1 MHPCNCAGERPLHPL
16 IVEARRDWEA
26 GATEADVSKAG
37 RLAGIFRDSGWS
49 KNGVDVSAKT
59 GKPKDWCGMS
69 IAAWGFR
76 AGLLPVH
83 RRSFWATDNV
93 RSFFSYG
100 KAGRVHHRTA
110 REVTLVD
117 GTVVVVVDWHSER
130 GQRRTWRETAALQR
144 LPLAKW
150 DLQPGD
156 VGLINHNG
164 KTDRAHH
171 IVLVESFDG
180 VTLTTLE
187 GNATGLAPD
196 GSRRRQGVVRVVRDL
211 RNETVRATIFGV
223 GRFSPLDF
231 AASGP
236 G

>member
-1 MHPCNCAGERPLHPL
+1 
-16 IVEARRDWEA
+16 
-26 GATEADVSKAG
+26 
-37 RLAGIFRDSGWS
+37 
-49 KNGVDVSAKT
+49 
-59 GKPKDWCGMS
+59 MS

-83 RRSFWATDNV
+83 RCSFWATDNV

-130 GQRRTWRETAALQR
+130 EQRRTWREKAALQQ
-144 LPLAKW
+144 LPLAEW

-156 VGLINHNG
+156 VGLINHSG

-180 VTLTTLE
+180 ATLTTLE
-187 GNATGLAPD
+187 GNATGLAPN

-211 RNETVRATIFGV
+211 RVDTVRASIFGI

-231 AASGP
+231 AAAAP